1 MGRQLK
7 QFTCPIQ
14 TANGSSTLSIV
25 HRYRGSKKGY
35 TDFALQ
41 ESEQPMPA
49 FSLTS
54 PESALELARFLE
66 EEINYQRASSQ
77 TAPSFETTPECPV

>member
-1 MGRQLK
+1 MGRQLNH
-7 QFTCPIQ
+7 FTCPIE
-14 TANGSSTLSIV
+14 TPNGSTILSVV

-66 EEINYQRASSQ
+66 KESNYQHASSQ
-77 TAPSFETTPECPV
+77 NVPSFVHI